1 MDEPISFSLAEARVK
16 TTERSK
22 GRMKIQIKLSKEQ
35 AEGFSNFRNLVKPPD
50 MGEDAF
56 SIQVFFAG
64 CNALAAELRAHAQ
77 AVKCTVNHIQNIE
90 RNLEG
95 LKKHT
100 VKSKRTLMI
109 NRSPII

>member
-77 AVKCTVNHIQNIE
+77 SEMAKQEELDSSTSGTTPVESTTDE
-90 RNLEG
+90 
-95 LKKHT
+95 
-100 VKSKRTLMI
+100 
-109 NRSPII
+109 